1 MPSIP
6 GEWTCG
12 NCHATKCWPVRTR
25 CYRCGMARN
34 GAPSHPIPGYPD
46 PGRPPYPPPGWPREQ
61 NALGRSPLPGPTGIA
76 PTISARKMSQAARK
90 AANKAQPAQV
100 SKLQA
105 LELLKD
111 ELDTA
116 VVESLQARLSQPRV
130 IPPKRP
136 EDLLRSKKIEWE
148 KTETQLAA
156 ASAKAE
162 KLREQLVE
170 LDQSIIDLGERVS
183 CLKTEWRELKD
194 KLESDTSKKDDESGM
209 DDSTPDEKEDGGE
222 DADYFEPLRYK
233 VRRKFK
239 RAADAE
245 RLESETK
252 AAYDAV
258 NFQGL
263 VSHLMTTTAPDKLPD
278 LLQEMCSNVFARVA
292 ETAIAQSGG
301 QVAEGKKA
309 YESLLHNAKQNT
321 FPCKVWT
328 RSKGNASGVLG
339 FRRMSEKIQR
349 NPRFLMLL
357 QDLEFHKGIVVLVLN
372 VCFEFTK
379 ESVIRT
385 QYGLLTGFSRQH
397 GWTCLSA
404 ETRSCRV
411 SQLQI
416 AVSLV
421 LLTSRVQVFRPG

>member
-1 MPSIP
+1 MVVTLTGRTLVISVHDDWTVHDLSLRLEKDTGIPCDAFFLTHGPKVLEPGSLGEIALSSSSVLRMRGRVRGGGPQGGPHGVPSIP

-12 NCHATKCWPVRTR
+12 NCGASKCWPVRTR
-25 CYRCGMARN
+25 CYRCGVARN
-34 GAPSHPIPGYPD
+34 GAPSHPYPGYPD

-61 NALGRSPLPGPTGIA
+61 QALGRSPLPGPTGIA

-111 ELDTA
+111 ELDSA
-116 VVESLQARLSQPRV
+116 VVESLQARFQPRV

-136 EDLLRSKKIEWE
+136 EDLLRTKKIEWE

-194 KLESDTSKKDDESGM
+194 KLESDASKKDDESGM
-209 DDSTPDEKEDGGE
+209 DDSTLDEKEGGGE

-245 RLESETK
+245 RLEAETK

-263 VSHLMTTTAPDKLPD
+263 VNHLMTTTAPDKLPD
-278 LLQEMCSNVFARVA
+278 LLQEMCTNMFARVA
-292 ETAIAQSGG
+292 ETAYVQSGG
-301 QVAEGKKA
+301 QTAEATKA
-309 YESLLHNAKQNT
+309 YEA
-321 FPCKVWT
+321 
-328 RSKGNASGVLG
+328 
-339 FRRMSEKIQR
+339 
-349 NPRFLMLL
+349 
-357 QDLEFHKGIVVLVLN
+357 
-372 VCFEFTK
+372 
-379 ESVIRT
+379 
-385 QYGLLTGFSRQH
+385 
-397 GWTCLSA
+397 
-404 ETRSCRV
+404 
-411 SQLQI
+411 
-416 AVSLV
+416 
-421 LLTSRVQVFRPG
+421 LLTSAKNNMEVQLPTLLQGMGSQQG